1 MQNTRLN
8 TAIDRIVGR
17 FTQWAQNPWRR
28 TSLLIISLLLGN
40 FLASAIAT
48 TTGQWT
54 NLDITVSLVM
64 VAIVELISR
73 LKYSKLG
80 QPDAIGGQRPL
91 WIAIL
96 DHLKLGLMYGLFL
109 EGFKLGS

>member
-8 TAIDRIVGR
+8 TAIDRLVR
-17 FTQWAQNPWRR
+17 QFTQWVQNPWRR
-28 TSLLIISLLLGN
+28 TSLLIISLLAGN

-48 TTGQWT
+48 TTGQWA

-73 LKYSKLG
+73 LKYSNMGK
-80 QPDAIGGQRPL
+80 PDPILRQRPL

-96 DHLKLGLMYGLFL
+96 DSLKLGLMYGLFL